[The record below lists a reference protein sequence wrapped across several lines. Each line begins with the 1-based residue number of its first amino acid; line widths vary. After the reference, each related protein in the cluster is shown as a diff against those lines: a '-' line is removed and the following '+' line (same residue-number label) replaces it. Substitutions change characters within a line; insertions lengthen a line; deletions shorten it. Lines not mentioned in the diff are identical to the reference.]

1 MHSSVVLRRGLQQ
14 LTSLVFL
21 ALLSTSVF
29 ASAPKELV
37 KEIVPTPEQSRT
49 TVDIL
54 HKLEE
59 RHYRDLPVDDKLS
72 RDFLERYL
80 ESLDPGNLFFYS
92 ADIEKFEESAD
103 RFDDLFKKGKL
114 ELGFHIFNVYR
125 ERVVSR
131 LEQVLGEL
139 SDPDV
144 KFDFTKEGTINLDPE
159 VATWPKSQ
167 AEADE
172 IWHKRIKLNLLN
184 LKLAGK
190 TAEEAKSTL
199 HRRYKN
205 QLNRVMQ
212 QNSEDVF
219 EVMVNSLTLLYD
231 PHTNY
236 FSPRTSENFKINMSL
251 SLEGIGAVLQSED
264 EHTKVVRLVAGG
276 PADMQGQ
283 LQPADRIVG
292 VAQGDD
298 GEMVDIVGWRLDE
311 VVELIRGAKDTIV
324 RLEVLPPESSAKLV
338 PETIRIKRGKV
349 KLEDQ
354 AARKATF
361 ELTDGNQLYK
371 VGVIEVPA
379 FYIDFEAYHK
389 GDPDYKSTTRDVA
402 ILLDELQKEGVDGI
416 ILDLRN
422 NGGGSLT
429 EATMLTDLFIDPGPV
444 VQIRESDN
452 HISRYNRSRFKA
464 RYRGPLIVLVNR
476 LSASASEIFAGA
488 IQDYDRGLIV
498 GSQTFGKGTVQSLT
512 PVVEGRLKLTESKF
526 YRVSGDST
534 QHRGV
539 IPDISLPVLIDGDE
553 VGESA
558 YDNALPWDQIH
569 DVAHD
574 TYFDF
579 SRVVP
584 LLTQLHEKRAAKDPD
599 FIYLLDQLK
608 LQNANKDR
616 TLVSLNEEVR
626 RKEKEAL
633 ETQAMAIDNKRRL
646 AKGLKPYKTLE
657 EFRAAEEAEEKK
669 NEEAAATSA
678 NSEITLA
685 GDTLLNETGYIM
697 VDMIRLFQEPE
708 LRQASNGFLKPV
720 NKATASSGN
729 F

>member
-1 MHSSVVLRRGLQQ
+1 MPFSVVLRHSYQQ
-14 LTSLVFL
+14 LTSLV
-21 ALLSTSVF
+21 LLCLFATTVF
-29 ASAPKELV
+29 GAAPKELSA
-37 KEIVPTPEQSRT
+37 TPEQSKT
-49 TVDIL
+49 TIDIL
-54 HKLEE
+54 HKLAE
-59 RHYRDLPVDDKLS
+59 RHYRDLPVDDSLS
-72 RDFLERYL
+72 RDFMERYL
-80 ESLDPGNLFFYS
+80 DSLDPGNLFFYS
-92 ADIEKFEESAD
+92 ADVAEFQESAT
-103 RFDDLFKKGKL
+103 RFDDLFKEGKL
-114 ELGFHIFNVYR
+114 GLGFDIFNVYR
-125 ERVVSR
+125 QRVVSR

-139 SDPDV
+139 SDPEV
-144 KFDFTKEGTINLDPE
+144 KFDFSKDETIQLDPDA
-159 VATWPKSQ
+159 ATWPKSQ

-172 IWHKRIKLNLLN
+172 VWHKRIQLNLLN

-190 TAEEAKSTL
+190 TVEEAKTTL

-205 QLNRVMQ
+205 QLNRVLQ

-219 EVMVNSLTLLYD
+219 EVMINSLTLLYD

-283 LQPADRIVG
+283 LSPADRIVG

-298 GEMVDIVGWRLDE
+298 GEMLDIVGWRLDE
-311 VVELIRGAKDTIV
+311 VVELIRGPRDTIV

-338 PETIRIKRGKV
+338 PKTIRIKRGKV

-354 AARKATF
+354 AAQKAVF
-361 ELTDGNQLYK
+361 ELTDGNQMYK

-389 GDPDYKSTTRDVA
+389 GDPSYKSTTRDVA
-402 ILLDELQKEGVDGI
+402 ILLDELKKENVDGI

-452 HISRYNRSRFKA
+452 RVSRYNRSRFKA
-464 RYRGPLIVLVNR
+464 RYRGPLIVMVNR

-488 IQDYDRGLIV
+488 IQDYNRGLIV

-512 PVVEGRLKLTESKF
+512 PVIEGRLKLTESKF

-539 IPDISLPVLIDGDE
+539 IPDIHLPILIDQDE

-569 DVAHD
+569 SVAHEK
-574 TYFDF
+574 YFDF
-579 SRVVP
+579 SQLVP
-584 LLTQLHEKRAAKDPD
+584 LLSKLHNTRSAKDPD
-599 FIYLLDQLK
+599 FNYLLDQLE
-608 LQNANKDR
+608 LQEENKER
-616 TLVSLNEEVR
+616 TVVSLNEKYRV
-626 RKEKEAL
+626 KKKKQL
-633 ETQAMAIDNKRRL
+633 EMKAMAIDNKRL
-646 AKGLKPYKTLE
+646 VAKGLKPHKTLE
-657 EFRAAEEAEEKK
+657 EFLAAEDAEEKED
-669 NEEAAATSA
+669 EEAAATSA
-678 NSEITLA
+678 DNDITLA

-697 VDMIRLFQEPE
+697 ADMIRLLNEPE
-708 LRQASNGFLKPV
+708 LKQASNGFMKPV
-720 NKATASSGN
+720 IAAP
-729 F
+729 

>member
-1 MHSSVVLRRGLQQ
+1 MMHFSVVLRPGCQQ

-21 ALLSTSVF
+21 FLFSTSVF
-29 ASAPKELV
+29 ASTPT
-37 KEIVPTPEQSRT
+37 EIAPTPEQSRT
-49 TVDIL
+49 TIDIL
-54 HKLEE
+54 NKLEE

-72 RDFLERYL
+72 QDFLERYL
-80 ESLDPGNLFFYS
+80 DSLDPSNLFFYS
-92 ADIEKFEESAD
+92 ADIEKFEKSVN
-103 RFDDLFKKGKL
+103 RFDDLLKNGKL
-114 ELGFHIFNVYR
+114 DLGFNIFNVYR
-125 ERVVSR
+125 QRVVSR
-131 LEQVLGEL
+131 LEQVLAEL
-139 SDPDV
+139 SDPEV
-144 KFDFTKEGTINLDPE
+144 KFDFAKNGTLNLDPDE
-159 VATWPKSQ
+159 AHWPKSQ

-190 TAEEAKSTL
+190 TATEAKSTL

-205 QLNRVMQ
+205 QLNRVLQ

-219 EVMVNSLTLLYD
+219 EVMINSLTMLYD

-283 LQPADRIVG
+283 LDPADRIIG

-311 VVELIRGAKDTIV
+311 VVELIRGPKDTIV

-361 ELTDGNQLYK
+361 ELTDGNQIYK

-402 ILLDELQKEGVDGI
+402 ILLDQLKKENVDGI

-429 EATMLTDLFIDPGPV
+429 EATMLTDLFIDQGPV

-452 HISRYNRSRFKA
+452 HISRYNRSRFSA

-488 IQDYDRGLIV
+488 IQDYNRGLIV

-539 IPDISLPVLIDGDE
+539 IPDISLPVLIDQDE

-569 DVAHD
+569 DVAHEK
-574 TYFDF
+574 YFDF

-584 LLTQLHEKRAAKDPD
+584 LLTNLHKKRVATDPD
-599 FIYLLDQLK
+599 FIYLLDQLE

-616 TLVSLNEEVR
+616 TIVSLNEEDR
-626 RKEKEAL
+626 RKEKETL
-633 ETQAMAIDNKRRL
+633 ETMAMAIDNKRRI
-646 AKGLKPYKTLE
+646 AKELEPYKTLE
-657 EFRAAEEAEEKK
+657 EFRTAEEAEVKK
-669 NEEAAATSA
+669 DEEAAATSA
-678 NSEITLA
+678 DIEITLA

-697 VDMIRLFQEPE
+697 VDMISLFKEPE
-708 LRQASNGFLKPV
+708 LKQASNGFLNPLH
-720 NKATASSGN
+720 
-729 F
+729 